1 MVASLWDSLA
11 ACLFWTTL
19 TAARLEGDP
28 AGALAQAREHLTQA
42 VMADVHA
49 AEVAIAVDSL
59 GAAWLRALT
68 GFPADPEPQARLI
81 LGRAQAA
88 IAARWPAARAAAEA
102 LPRPER
108 PADPGII
115 RGLLDGAMRRFVD
128 AAREAL
134 RPDGAPAP
142 APAAPASRPAEA
154 VLAEL
159 LAIQRDLQ
167 AARNDMSRLLIRS
180 VFWTM
185 IAGIGAAM
193 GLTAFAACAVT
204 VARAPSRRLPD
215 TRIGL
220 APRQPAVLRPP
231 STRRDTAFARALAAA
246 GVPAPGSL
254 RGHDREPGGL
264 KRHTLDVVRAMAR
277 AVDTVGVPL
286 DGGRSR
292 PATPSERQAAL
303 TLAAAHDL
311 GKVIVYQ
318 RDEGY
323 DWTANAAV
331 PHDSLGAQLLAEL
344 PALLAAF
351 SPAEL
356 EALLVAAAVAHSPA
370 LLPLNASP
378 LARALA
384 GWLKRADA
392 EAAALAADG
401 GPADAAAADL
411 NGETAET
418 AQIHTAPGGGSS

>member
-1 MVASLWDSLA
+1 VARELA
-11 ACLFWTTL
+11 AWFE
-19 TAARLEGDP
+19 TA
-28 AGALAQAREHLTQA
+28 
-42 VMADVHA
+42 
-49 AEVAIAVDSL
+49 
-59 GAAWLRALT
+59 
-68 GFPADPEPQARLI
+68 
-81 LGRAQAA
+81 
-88 IAARWPAARAAAEA
+88 
-102 LPRPER
+102 
-108 PADPGII
+108 
-115 RGLLDGAMRRFVD
+115 
-128 AAREAL
+128 
-134 RPDGAPAP
+134 
-142 APAAPASRPAEA
+142 
-154 VLAEL
+154 
-159 LAIQRDLQ
+159 
-167 AARNDMSRLLIRS
+167 
-180 VFWTM
+180 
-185 IAGIGAAM
+185 
-193 GLTAFAACAVT
+193 
-204 VARAPSRRLPD
+204 PD
-215 TRIGL
+215 T
-220 APRQPAVLRPP
+220 
-231 STRRDTAFARALAAA
+231 
-246 GVPAPGSL
+246 PGSL

-264 KRHTLDVVRAMAR
+264 KRHTLDVVRAMAL
-277 AVDTVGVPL
+277 AVDAAGVPL